1 MTAVEDLKAHQ
12 GNAHPLKQLLKRH
25 GIRQDAVCRRFG
37 VSAAHLGAILNGRIQ
52 AKDGLRHELDALA
65 EELNTVTN

>member
-1 MTAVEDLKAHQ
+1 MNAIDELKADQ

-52 AKDGLRHELDALA
+52 AKEGLRYELDALA
-65 EELNTVTN
+65 DELSAVTN